1 MRGTQPSSS
10 DEIARLARIAVLR
23 MTSRAKASHVGS
35 ALSSIDIL
43 SVLFDQYNFSNS
55 ENKLIFS
62 KGHAAS
68 AYYAILY
75 LHGKINESDLLS
87 FGANETRLG
96 GHVSHQASDDILLST
111 GSLGHGLPYAIG
123 IANAEKLFGSK
134 NKVFVVISDGECNE
148 GTTWE
153 SALLANRLRLDN
165 LVVVIDRNRIQSL
178 GQTEII
184 MPLEPLIDKWKSFNW
199 ATLNIDGHS
208 HAEISSAINKNGGP
222 LCVIANTVKGKGVSF
237 MENNPD
243 YHHVKNLSEDLYLR
257 AKNELQRYR
266 L

>member
-111 GSLGHGLPYAIG
+111 GSLGHGLPYAT
-123 IANAEKLFGSK
+123 
-134 NKVFVVISDGECNE
+134 C
-148 GTTWE
+148 
-153 SALLANRLRLDN
+153 
-165 LVVVIDRNRIQSL
+165 Q
-178 GQTEII
+178 
-184 MPLEPLIDKWKSFNW
+184 
-199 ATLNIDGHS
+199 
-208 HAEISSAINKNGGP
+208 
-222 LCVIANTVKGKGVSF
+222 
-237 MENNPD
+237 
-243 YHHVKNLSEDLYLR
+243 
-257 AKNELQRYR
+257 
-266 L
+266 